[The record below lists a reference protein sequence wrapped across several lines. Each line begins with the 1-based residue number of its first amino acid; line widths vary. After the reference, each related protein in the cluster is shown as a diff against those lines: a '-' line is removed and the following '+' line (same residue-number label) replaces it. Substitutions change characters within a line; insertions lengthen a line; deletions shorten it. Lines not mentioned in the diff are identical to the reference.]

1 MIWDFF
7 FRVVVLT
14 FLPQSCRI
22 PDISLQC
29 CDTFQGSRDKTV
41 TKDNGP
47 GNPDVSQTILVLSR
61 DLESS
66 QRERSKELLAAY
78 DPRLAGL

>member
-1 MIWDFF
+1 M
-7 FRVVVLT
+7 
-14 FLPQSCRI
+14 
-22 PDISLQC
+22 
-29 CDTFQGSRDKTV
+29 

-66 QRERSKELLAAY
+66 RRERSKKLLAAH
-78 DPRLAGL
+78 DPRLAGLGVSVYYRQVLSPSDLLKSTELVHHRLVHHLT

>member
-1 MIWDFF
+1 M
-7 FRVVVLT
+7 
-14 FLPQSCRI
+14 
-22 PDISLQC
+22 
-29 CDTFQGSRDKTV
+29 

>member
-1 MIWDFF
+1 MSSSNDLGACSLI
-7 FRVVVLT
+7 LT
-14 FLPQSCRI
+14 CLPQSCRT

-29 CDTFQGSRDKTV
+29 CDTFQDKTA

-66 QRERSKELLAAY
+66 QRGRSKELLAAH